1 MARRKISQYVA
12 RFIFRTVCFLLI
24 ATVVGII
31 AWRILSS
38 GVPTEMKTLVG
49 NEKLSAAYNEN
60 GGNLNIFYQGDL
72 DNITR
77 TEYNSGYFSVHN
89 VAFIDEAEQLQVVV
103 RHNKSTLENLK
114 EDLKLPEAD
123 SRDEDVFDIQITV
136 MYDLTPENKA
146 DNDGNTPSAVKKVT
160 YRASE
165 STSMQK
171 NLYNYKKYV
180 VDGIKITDDVIAVYV
195 DIFYDKDVMSE
206 GTLCIYDY
214 RYPRD
219 EYKLTNKD
227 LAEIS
232 RLNIEF

>member
-1 MARRKISQYVA
+1 MAKRKISHYVA
-12 RFIFRTVCFLLI
+12 GFVFKTICFLLI

-38 GVPTEMKTLVG
+38 GVPTEMKALIP
-49 NEKLSAAYNEN
+49 NEKLSAAYREN
-60 GGNLNIFYQGDL
+60 DGKLNIFYQGDL

-103 RHNKSTLENLK
+103 RHNSSTLEKLK
-114 EDLKLPEAD
+114 EDLNLPEAD
-123 SRDEDVFDIQITV
+123 ARESDVFDIQITV

-165 STSMQK
+165 SKTFQK

-219 EYKLTNKD
+219 DYKLTNRD
-227 LAEIS
+227 LEI
-232 RLNIEF
+232 IK

>member
-1 MARRKISQYVA
+1 MAKRKISQYVA
-12 RFIFRTVCFLLI
+12 RFIFRTVCFILI

-31 AWRILSS
+31 GWRILSS
-38 GVPTEMKTLVG
+38 GVPTEMKTLIG
-49 NEKLSAAYNEN
+49 NEKLSAAYREN
-60 GGNLNIFYQGDL
+60 NGSLNIFYQGDL

-114 EDLKLPEAD
+114 NDLKLPEAD
-123 SRDEDVFDIQITV
+123 SRDADVFDIQITV
-136 MYDLTPENKA
+136 MYDLTPNNKN

-160 YRASE
+160 YRANDSA
-165 STSMQK
+165 SMQK

-219 EYKLTNKD
+219 DYKLTNKD
-227 LAEIS
+227 LEAIK
-232 RLNIEF
+232 